1 MKEISWLMSK
11 LWPVMLHRILSL
23 PLVELLFLT
32 RENLEVLLQVDW
44 EVSFNTRWHFL
55 LGFPLSYCEIPLL

>member
-23 PLVELLFLT
+23 PLLELFFLT
-32 RENLEVLLQVDW
+32 RENLDVLLQVDW
-44 EVSFNTRWHFL
+44 EVSFNT
-55 LGFPLSYCEIPLL
+55 